1 MADHKTDM
9 RIDARGVIYT
19 TTRGGV
25 LTFNTCCEK
34 PSKPVGTLEAVDLKQ
49 LDAMVETMYEMLLC
63 SDDKCTTDVEPS
75 SIYHA
80 WTIKTPPA
88 PPSSPAECYTVARII
103 LNGHVHDQNCP
114 SKIEALT
121 L

>member
-1 MADHKTDM
+1 M
-9 RIDARGVIYT
+9 RIDARGILYT
-19 TTRGGV
+19 ICDGV
-25 LTFNTCCEK
+25 TAINTCCEK
-34 PSKPVGTLEAVDLKQ
+34 RSKPVGPLEAVDLNQ
-49 LDAMVETMYEMLLC
+49 LDAMVETMYEMLRY

-75 SIYHA
+75 STYHA